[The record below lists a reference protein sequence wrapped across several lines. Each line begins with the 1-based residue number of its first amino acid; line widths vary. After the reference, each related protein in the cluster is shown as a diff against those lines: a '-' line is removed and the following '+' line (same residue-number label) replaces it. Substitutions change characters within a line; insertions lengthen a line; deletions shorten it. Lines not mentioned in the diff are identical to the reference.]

1 MPLPLGINQCL
12 SAAHRA
18 YSTVMS
24 SKGLD
29 IFAGGSR
36 AHGLGGH
43 SDIHHATVNSGL
55 LLTRPLSLPL
65 PPLLLPPSSHTWPFL
80 FRAVSPRSSFSSR
93 YTSSSSNR
101 IELFRHILEGMR
113 KGERERKWK
122 EKILGWKGSW
132 TDVAMD
138 FERFDERRV
147 EQSEGVERN
156 RCSLIGGVSAGM
168 VQLPVDRRRP

>member
-101 IELFRHILEGMR
+101 IELFRGNSRGNEEGEER
-113 KGERERKWK
+113 KKMEREN
-122 EKILGWKGSW
+122 L
-132 TDVAMD
+132 
-138 FERFDERRV
+138 
-147 EQSEGVERN
+147 GVEGIVDG
-156 RCSLIGGVSAGM
+156 CSDGFREV
-168 VQLPVDRRRP
+168 